1 MNSETEFKLQ
11 LKLSYLQQLWHDFCE
26 QHTFLYEL
34 TCDEYMHLLAS
45 DTDQLELTIQDKR
58 TLLSEI
64 NTLDQSRSELVK
76 EITQLMG
83 KDKPEKLSGLIA
95 LLNDSGHTELATELG
110 KRNLV
115 LLDIIEKIQA
125 QNKKNQFFLNKA
137 IYSLKELRE
146 SFSGEK
152 KYKTY
157 SAKGMARI

>member
-1 MNSETEFKLQ
+1 MNSETELKLQ

-34 TCDEYMHLLAS
+34 TCDEYIHLLAS

-64 NTLDQSRSELVK
+64 NTLDQSRNELVK

-95 LLNDSGHTELATELG
+95 LFNDCGHTELATELG

-152 KYKTY
+152 NYKTY